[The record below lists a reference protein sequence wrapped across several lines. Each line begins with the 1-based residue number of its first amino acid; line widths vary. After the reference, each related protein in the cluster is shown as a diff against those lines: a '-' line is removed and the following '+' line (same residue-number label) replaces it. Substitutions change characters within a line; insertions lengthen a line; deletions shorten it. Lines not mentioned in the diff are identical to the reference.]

1 MFPYAFAGVHGTA
14 PALQCVFQ
22 KAQWATVIMESPMSG
37 FGSLE
42 SGTPLPPV
50 NADDLKRVC
59 YMVQQVTMGKP
70 AEVGAQSVG
79 INAELIAEQCGA
91 GADVFAIFV
100 RAALIQY
107 LFGAG
112 LLDKW
117 REGNGPSD
125 PVFQVGAA
133 YSLEQGVQ
141 GFDPAAFMER
151 LRALPL
157 V

>member
-1 MFPYAFAGVHGTA
+1 
-14 PALQCVFQ
+14 
-22 KAQWATVIMESPMSG
+22 MSS

-50 NADDLKRVC
+50 NADDLKRVW
-59 YMVQQVTMGKP
+59 YMLQQVTTGKP
-70 AEVGAQSVG
+70 AEVGAQGVG

-91 GADVFAIFV
+91 GADVPAVFV
-100 RAALIQY
+100 RVALIQY

-117 REGNGPSD
+117 REGNGPTD
-125 PVFQVGAA
+125 RVFQVGAT

-141 GFDPAAFMER
+141 GFDPAAFIER
-151 LRALPL
+151 LRAL
-157 V
+157 